1 MYRLAEEAD
10 YGNYHVYYLYS
21 YKPFYHTMY
30 AICVHTPI
38 NMKMAC
44 ISMYIFHHLTKKMPK
59 SPKSSPPENAK

>member
-1 MYRLAEEAD
+1 MEIIMFIIFIVTNLFIILCMHLR
-10 YGNYHVYYLYS
+10 
-21 YKPFYHTMY
+21 T
-30 AICVHTPI
+30 HTPI

>member
-1 MYRLAEEAD
+1 MEIIMFIIFIVTNLFIILCMQFAYTHA
-10 YGNYHVYYLYS
+10 
-21 YKPFYHTMY
+21 YK
-30 AICVHTPI
+30 PI